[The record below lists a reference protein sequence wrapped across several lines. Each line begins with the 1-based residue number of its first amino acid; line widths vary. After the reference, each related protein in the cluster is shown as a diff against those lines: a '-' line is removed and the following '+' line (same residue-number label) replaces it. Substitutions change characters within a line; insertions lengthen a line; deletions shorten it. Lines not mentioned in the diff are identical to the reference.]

1 MPPGRP
7 RRTSFPTISEVAAE
21 AGVGRASAARALGD
35 YGSVSPE
42 MRRKVEEA
50 ARRLGYRPNALA
62 WSMSTGVTRTVGVVV
77 GDVSN
82 PFFGAVTRGISDQMH
97 TEEIDCLVA
106 STDEDVVTEAE
117 IIEALVRKQV
127 DGIIVAS
134 TAGVDHPVL
143 HLEAAR
149 TLGVPVVLV
158 DRVLRRFEAPAVVLD
173 NVAAARA
180 ATQLLLD
187 AGHRRIGLV
196 WGPAVGDHPTGP
208 PGDTLSTI
216 GERFEGYR
224 DALAAAG
231 LEVDERLVAPRPA
244 TLADAPRATASML
257 TLDDPPTALVTT
269 ESDATLT
276 TLRRLRDHGLRCPED
291 VSVVAFDDAPWT
303 DLTDP
308 PLSVVRQP
316 AVDMGRHAARILL
329 ALMAKTGADTGPD
342 AAEPTGT
349 VVLPAD
355 ILVRASV
362 AAPRA

>member
-1 MPPGRP
+1 MPSGRP
-7 RRTSFPTISEVAAE
+7 RRASFPTISEVAAE

-42 MRRKVEEA
+42 MYRKVQEA

-62 WSMSTGVTRTVGVVV
+62 KSMSTGVTRTVGVVV

-82 PFFGAVTRGISDQMH
+82 PFFGAVTRGVSDQMH
-97 TEEIDCLVA
+97 AQKIDCLVA
-106 STDEDVVTEAE
+106 STDEDVVVEAE
-117 IIEALVRKQV
+117 IVEALVRKQV
-127 DGIIVAS
+127 DGIILAS
-134 TAGVDHPVL
+134 TAGADHEVP
-143 HLEAAR
+143 HLKAAR
-149 TLGVPVVLV
+149 ALGMPVVLV
-158 DRVLRRFEAPAVVLD
+158 DRLLRRFDAPAVVLD

-196 WGPAVGDHPTGP
+196 WGPAAGQHPTGA

-216 GERFEGYR
+216 GERFVGYR

-257 TLDDPPTALVTT
+257 DLDDPPTALVTT

-276 TLRRLRDHGLRCPED
+276 TLRRLRDHELRCPED

-303 DLTDP
+303 DLTHP

-316 AVDMGRHAARILL
+316 AVDMGRRAAQVLL
-329 ALMAKTGADTGPD
+329 QLMAATDEDPV
-342 AAEPTGT
+342 EPTAT

-362 AAPRA
+362 AAPRG